1 MSEIIVVGGGISG
14 LTSAIYLARAGKKVL
29 LIEKNNYCGG
39 LFNSFYSDGFR
50 FEGGARAI
58 VNSGLVKPMIEEL
71 NIDLKFYPNPI
82 TLRVENEQIIV
93 KGEDSIEDYT
103 KLLKKLYPN
112 SSEYIDNIIKEIKR
126 IIEDMKVL
134 YGVDNPLFKKNK
146 ALLIPR
152 LIVWIF
158 KFIHTMY
165 RINKLNMP
173 FEKYLEKLSKDNSLN
188 DIIGQHFFKN
198 TPTFFAFSYFALYND
213 YLYPEGGMGN
223 LMQKLVE
230 KFLEFGGKI
239 LYNTKIVKVNPEN
252 NSLEDEKGNVYY
264 YDNLVW
270 AADLKYLYKN
280 INSEDNKFNERK
292 KKILSSKGAESVF
305 SIFLGVDEPYEYFE
319 RLHTGHMFYTPY
331 KDGLG
336 ELKDS
341 NNILK
346 KWDNISKQ
354 EKIDWLI
361 KYTKYNT
368 FEISIPSLREPSASP
383 DGKTGIIISYLFD
396 YNISKKIKEEGW
408 YDEFKKLME
417 DTVISILS
425 ENIYKGLKDKIIFKF
440 SATPLTIE
448 NIVLSSEG
456 SIVGWAFDQELPVV
470 NHIFNLSKSVQT
482 PFKNIYNVGKWVYSP
497 AGGPTAIMTG
507 RIAANTILK
516 R

>member
-1 MSEIIVVGGGISG
+1 MSKVIVVGGGISG
-14 LTSAIYLARAGKKVL
+14 LTSAIYLARAGKNVL
-29 LIEKNNYCGG
+29 LIEKNNSCGG
-39 LFNSFYSDGFR
+39 LFNSFYRNGFR

-82 TLRVENEQIIV
+82 TLRVENEQIVV

-103 KLLKKLYPN
+103 MLLKKLYPN
-112 SSEYIDNIIKEIKR
+112 SSKYIDNIIKEIKK

-152 LIVWIF
+152 LIAWVF

-173 FEKYLEKLSKDNSLN
+173 FEEYLKKLSKDNSLN

-223 LMQKLVE
+223 LVEKLVE
-230 KFLEFGGKI
+230 KFLEFGGKT
-239 LYNTKIVKVNPEN
+239 LYNTKIVKINPEN
-252 NSLEDEKGNVYY
+252 NSIEDEYGKVYY
-264 YDNLVW
+264 YDNLIW
-270 AADLKYLYKN
+270 AADLKYLYNN
-280 INSEDNKFNERK
+280 INSNSNKFNIKK
-292 KKILSSKGAESVF
+292 KKILASKGAESVF
-305 SIFLGVDEPYEYFE
+305 SIFLGVDEPYETFE
-319 RLHTGHMFYTPY
+319 KIHTCHVFYTPF
-331 KDGLG
+331 KKGLG

-341 NNILK
+341 TYILEN
-346 KWDNISKQ
+346 WNSISKQ
-354 EKIDWLI
+354 DKINWI
-361 KYTKYNT
+361 INYCKYNT

-383 DGKTGIIISYLFD
+383 EGKTGIIISFLFD
-396 YNISKKIKEEGW
+396 YNITKKIKDEGW
-408 YDEFKKLME
+408 YNEFKKLIE

-425 ENIYKGLKDKIIFKF
+425 ENLYIGLKDKIILKF
-440 SATPLTIE
+440 SASPLTIE
-448 NIVLSSEG
+448 NTVLSSEG
-456 SIVGWAFDQELPVV
+456 SIVGWAFDQELPVT
-470 NHIFNLSKSVQT
+470 NHIFYLSKSIKT

-507 RIAANTILK
+507 RIAANAI